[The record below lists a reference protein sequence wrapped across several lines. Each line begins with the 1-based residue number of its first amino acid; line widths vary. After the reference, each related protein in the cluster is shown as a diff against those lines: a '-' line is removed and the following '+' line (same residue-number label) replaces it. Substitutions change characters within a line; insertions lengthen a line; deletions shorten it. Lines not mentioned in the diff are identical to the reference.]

1 MSQNMP
7 VAEEIESPSKVTKR
21 IEIFD
26 FFFVI
31 FYMVICIGLKS
42 MISERLSIPFLI
54 FSFLM
59 AICLTSRSLSTK
71 NRRKSESLYFLLT
84 RDRAVYRPFIS
95 EEDEDETAMG

>member
-42 MISERLSIPFLI
+42 MISERLSIPF
-54 FSFLM
+54 SFLM
-59 AICLTSRSLSTK
+59 AIFLTSRSLYNK
-71 NRRKSESLYFLLT
+71 KRRNYESLYFLLT